1 MRESLPWETFRLE
14 TANVTWCLCKT
25 KSTRQKR
32 LEACIAHR
40 YIKIFITEHEAN
52 FMSWRVYLA
61 NRLETAIQLVMWM
74 VALHLPWFNQPN
86 HALFWK
92 RCGFNQSRSQTAFC
106 SLGTRLSR
114 GHGDKITQNIIHHQ
128 ATHNNRDTK
137 ISKSDSVDYFSS
149 SSAAS
154 AARRP
159 GAPITPP
166 PEWIV
171 EYITFCTLPFFEH
184 PVSTVYYIT
193 LGDSALSV
201 EASTGLL
208 V

>member
-1 MRESLPWETFRLE
+1 
-14 TANVTWCLCKT
+14 
-25 KSTRQKR
+25 
-32 LEACIAHR
+32 
-40 YIKIFITEHEAN
+40 
-52 FMSWRVYLA
+52 MSWRVYLA

-171 EYITFCTLPFFEH
+171 EYITFYTPHFWASSFYGILHHIGRFNAERGGQYWS
-184 PVSTVYYIT
+184 VSVVTWMQNS
-193 LGDSALSV
+193 LARGQ
-201 EASTGLL
+201 E
-208 V
+208 